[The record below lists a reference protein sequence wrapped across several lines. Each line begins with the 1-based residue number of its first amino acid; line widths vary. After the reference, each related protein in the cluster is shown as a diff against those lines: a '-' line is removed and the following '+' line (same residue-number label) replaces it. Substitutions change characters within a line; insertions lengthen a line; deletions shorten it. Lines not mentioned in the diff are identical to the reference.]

1 MCKKGLKCMT
11 ILLAAGMMVFLSI
24 SQSPA
29 FQTVSLGDT
38 GELDVYGFL
47 RNNYGYFLEDQDYT
61 LNDDKLATNRT
72 WLRTNIDWKMSDT
85 VSLFASVQ
93 FVYEPEYDIEEGS
106 VSKPDGKEY
115 SEYDDIDDVLRE
127 FYIDWDPSSN
137 HNLRIGR
144 QIVIWGESLT
154 TQVGDVVNP
163 VNNRFTFAFANW
175 EDTRIPLWMV
185 KGLHYFDNI
194 STSLEWLF
202 SPNLVGE
209 EYRVNR
215 SGESAQPAAGEMV
228 SQRFAIHPEDRFLPP
243 YAVGNDDLH
252 AFPPGTIVANPFSRG
267 WLDLSFVPGIPGTG
281 WVPTEIPNVI
291 HEYPDDG
298 MDDARFGFRTS
309 TFLGGYEFGISYY
322 HTQIYNPVV
331 KRTDET
337 FPSGIPDPNA
347 PQIIRNYYLVHPDVD
362 YIGAY
367 FNKDINVGL
376 IRAEA
381 IYAPNMSFNAFDPA
395 VFDAIVERDYIKYM
409 IAWDLSGA
417 LYFDWHKSAP
427 FDISI
432 EHVAEYVPDNDGIQN
447 AIYGTE
453 LKSYKP
459 SIGGRITTNW
469 FYNLIQTDLIV
480 SYGFKGKDGLIMPL
494 IKWTPAWKNRAFSA
508 ELRYIGLFGD
518 NDYEDLGM
526 FRQKDMVVLTTQFNF

>member
-1 MCKKGLKCMT
+1 MLKKGFTCAFV
-11 ILLAAGMMVFLSI
+11 LLAAGMMVLLSI
-24 SQSPA
+24 SRSSA
-29 FQTVSLGDT
+29 FQAVSLGDT
-38 GELDVYGFL
+38 ELNVYGFL
-47 RNNYGYFLEDQDYT
+47 RNNYGYFLENQDYT
-61 LNDDKLATNRT
+61 INDGKFAIATNRT
-72 WLRTNIDWKMSDT
+72 WLRTNIDWKLSDKL
-85 VSLFASVQ
+85 SLFASGQV
-93 FVYEPEYDIEEGS
+93 VYEPEYDIEEGS

-115 SEYDDIDDVLRE
+115 SEYDNINDVLRE
-127 FYIDWDPSSN
+127 AYIDWNPNSN
-137 HNLRIGR
+137 HNFRIGR

-163 VNNRFTFAFANW
+163 LNNRFTFAFANW
-175 EDTRIPLWMV
+175 EDTRIAQWMV
-185 KGLHYFDNI
+185 KGLHYFD
-194 STSLEWLF
+194 SLSSSFEWIF
-202 SPNLVGE
+202 SPNLVGK

-228 SQRFAIHPEDRFLPP
+228 SQRFALHPENRFLPP
-243 YAVGNDDLH
+243 YAVGNDGLH
-252 AFPPGTIVANPFSRG
+252 AFPPGTIAANPFSRG
-267 WLDLSFVPGIPGTG
+267 WEDLSFLPFIPGTG

-291 HEYPDDG
+291 HEYPGEDDY
-298 MDDARFGFRTS
+298 RYGFRTS
-309 TFLGGYEFGISYY
+309 TFLGGYEFGVSYY

-331 KRTDET
+331 KRSNET
-337 FPSGIPDPNA
+337 FPSGIPDPSA

-362 YIGAY
+362 YFGAY

-381 IYAPNMSFNAFDPA
+381 IYAPNMSFNTFDPA
-395 VFDAIVERDYIKYM
+395 DFDAVVERDYYKYM

-427 FDISI
+427 IDITL
-432 EHVAEYVPDNDGIQN
+432 EHIGEIVPDSKNIQN

-453 LKSYKP
+453 RESYKP

-469 FYNLIQTDLIV
+469 FYNLIQTDLIF
-480 SYGFKGKDGLIMPL
+480 SYGFKGKDGLVMPL
-494 IKWTPAWKNRAFSA
+494 IKWMPTWHDKAFSA